1 MVTPI
6 LGAVHRDPTTAVMGD
21 KAAARTRRAVVAPS
35 SASSNGASSSQ
46 SFEALLESTIHL
58 IKMWRHEYNTFRPH
72 SVLGD
77 RPPASAAAEPR
88 TALRVGSK
96 RVRRPGES
104 HWGDND
110 TGCSRGRETTGGRH
124 LCVMLTD

>member
-1 MVTPI
+1 MK
-6 LGAVHRDPTTAVMGD
+6 R
-21 KAAARTRRAVVAPS
+21 
-35 SASSNGASSSQ
+35 
-46 SFEALLESTIHL
+46 
-58 IKMWRHEYNTFRPH
+58 WRHEYNTFRPH

-110 TGCSRGRETTGGRH
+110 TGSLAEESLREGDT
-124 LCVMLTD
+124 LL